1 MSGRQNRKPKY
12 LTDYDEADKDEEED
26 FNEEEVSEDD
36 DESDD
41 YNQGGGRKTNRRG
54 VPKARGRPEHNKRQR
69 LGTVQ

>member
-12 LTDYDEADKDEEED
+12 LTDYDEADKDEED

-41 YNQGGGRKTNRRG
+41 YNQGGTRKTNRRA
-54 VPKARGRPEHNKRQR
+54 PKASRGRPEHNKRQR